1 LLRQS
6 NIKFSLFQT
15 KMSAIASGKS
25 VDESKASIVSAPF
38 TVNLQWH
45 LPVDINREDWFV
57 KHGILYMKNRGST
70 DYKTFAPIAKAGDE
84 NLTDLT
90 QLDAKPKVNVFD
102 IFKHPEK
109 RLLDQ
114 YGFSDEIEPCQ
125 LDLTNPVVHR
135 LIFG

>member
-1 LLRQS
+1 
-6 NIKFSLFQT
+6 
-15 KMSAIASGKS
+15 MSAIASGKS

-102 IFKHPEK
+102 KDSKH

-114 YGFSDEIEPCQ
+114 YGFNHEIEPCH
-125 LDLTNPVVHR
+125 LDGAALDFWV
-135 LIFG
+135 